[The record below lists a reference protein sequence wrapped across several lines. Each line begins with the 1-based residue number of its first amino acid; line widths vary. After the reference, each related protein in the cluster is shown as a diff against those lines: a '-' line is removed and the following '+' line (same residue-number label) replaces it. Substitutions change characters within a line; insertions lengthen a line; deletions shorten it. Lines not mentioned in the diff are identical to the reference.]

1 MTEEIIFE
9 AYLSISQ
16 NKFEIYLLDKKN
28 LNNIYKEEV
37 KIKNDTNQ
45 IDYNLLSYFL
55 DKNIFKIEKLIGKFL
70 KNIVVII
77 ENINILNFSIGMKKK
92 NYDALINK
100 KSLESALTELKSIFK
115 ENYQNNKIMHIV
127 INRYLIDGVNISSFD
142 EQINGNDVYIEVNFI
157 SVPQFLIREINNIL
171 GKYQIKTDQYL
182 DKNYI
187 LSVFKENSLSLSVAA
202 FKIKN
207 GQNENEVTLIPKSIE
222 KKGFFEKFFQLFS

>member
-1 MTEEIIFE
+1 
-9 AYLSISQ
+9 
-16 NKFEIYLLDKKN
+16 
-28 LNNIYKEEV
+28 
-37 KIKNDTNQ
+37 
-45 IDYNLLSYFL
+45 
-55 DKNIFKIEKLIGKFL
+55 
-70 KNIVVII
+70 
-77 ENINILNFSIGMKKK
+77 MKKK

-100 KSLESALTELKSIFK
+100 KSLESALIELKGIFK

-157 SVPQFLIREINNIL
+157 SAPQFLIREINNIL
-171 GKYQIKTDQYL
+171 EKYQIKTDQYL

-187 LSVFKENSLSLSVAA
+187 LSVFKGNPLSLSVVA